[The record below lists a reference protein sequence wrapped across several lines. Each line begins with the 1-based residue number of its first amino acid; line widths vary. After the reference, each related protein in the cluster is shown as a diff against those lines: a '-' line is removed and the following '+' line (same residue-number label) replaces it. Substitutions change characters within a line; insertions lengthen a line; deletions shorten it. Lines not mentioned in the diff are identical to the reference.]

1 MSLPLHRGTSS
12 NDMCRNKDLGSGKFL
27 YFARWMQDGEFSG
40 LLRPVVE
47 HVQPRCQPLRRLR
60 RGWRRRGPRL
70 PDISLRR

>member
-1 MSLPLHRGTSS
+1 
-12 NDMCRNKDLGSGKFL
+12 
-27 YFARWMQDGEFSG
+27 MQDGEFSG

-70 PDISLRR
+70 PDIGLRRREDWSQAQFVWVPPDRWGRMSLFNVHS